1 MTFKECSFEQ
11 TIKQEKSGSPIPT
24 ATTSSKDPESPD
36 EGGEEERELLRLM
49 KAGECKQRFVG
60 WENCT
65 KAAEENKEDKPGGSF
80 QLSSKVLQARFHQEL
95 EQVTEVV
102 WVYLQC
108 VV

>member
-49 KAGECKQRFVG
+49 KAGECK
-60 WENCT
+60 
-65 KAAEENKEDKPGGSF
+65 
-80 QLSSKVLQARFHQEL
+80 
-95 EQVTEVV
+95 
-102 WVYLQC
+102 
-108 VV
+108 